1 MKGFTLVELMLALLL
16 LTTGLAA
23 TTFLFSRGIFATA
36 DAQEMEQAVALAQE
50 KMEAIR
56 GTAFSSIAS
65 ESKAA
70 VSGWSGVSREVM
82 VTNTAM
88 NLKQVVVTVYW
99 NTVDGE
105 LSRSLTSHVANVSN
119 NLT

>member
-1 MKGFTLVELMLALLL
+1 MLAILL

-23 TTFLFSRGIFATA
+23 TTFLFSRGIFATS
-36 DAQEMEQAVALAQE
+36 DAEEMEQAVALAQE
-50 KMEAIR
+50 KMEGIR
-56 GTAFSSIAS
+56 GASFASIAG

-70 VSGWSGVSREVM
+70 VSGWSGFSREVT
-82 VTNTAM
+82 VTDTST

-119 NLT
+119 N